1 MQLPQIRMTSQ
12 TAKIELTTQQPV
24 QSIEQPPAELDLQ
37 QPPAELTIERT
48 PAQLTIDQTK
58 AREDM
63 DLKHISKRIE
73 EAAQQGYEDWLSGLA
88 RVAADGDELMMIEN
102 GGDPIP
108 EQAKRNSEGPELEFN
123 IGWIPSAGSVK
134 IDYVPGKVDINVKT
148 NPVINNT
155 RPQKPIHNYQ
165 PGKVNISLKQQP
177 SLTIDFVNL
186 KYKGINY
193 EQEI

>member
-1 MQLPQIRMTSQ
+1 MELPQIRLFSQ
-12 TAKIELTTQQPV
+12 TAKIQLNIEQPK

-37 QPPAELTIERT
+37 QPPAEITYERT

-73 EAAQQGYEDWLSGLA
+73 EFAQLGYQDWLEGMT
-88 RVAADGDELMMIEN
+88 RVAQEGTELMKIEN
-102 GGDPIP
+102 GGNPIVD
-108 EQAKRNSEGPELEFN
+108 QAKRRSERPYRQLG
-123 IGWIPSAGSVK
+123 ITWIPSANSVSVHFEPAK
-134 IDYVPGKVDINVKT
+134 IKLNVKT
-148 NPVINNT
+148 NKVINNT
-155 RPQKPIHNYQ
+155 RPQKPIHEYR
-165 PGKVNISLKQQP
+165 PGKVNISMKQYP
-177 SLTIDFVNL
+177 SLSIDFVNL